1 MHSDKFV
8 CTDSLN
14 PLLPVPEISWAGFSS
29 LRYKAQDISGCTTK
43 MTTDFLMVKFN
54 YVGGRHYKVMTEM
67 MSKLIEVPAGY
78 VSHLYTTILEVKI
91 DSISQIG

>member
-1 MHSDKFV
+1 
-8 CTDSLN
+8 
-14 PLLPVPEISWAGFSS
+14 
-29 LRYKAQDISGCTTK
+29 
-43 MTTDFLMVKFN
+43 MVKFN
-54 YVGGRHYKVMTEM
+54 FIAGWQYKVMPEM